1 VRFLESQVCELVG
14 LSAANPIDLT
24 FSLAQLARRGGYEA
38 ANLEGWGLAAY
49 EDFDVYLAREPRPAS
64 DSRLREC
71 MENHLP
77 ATHLAISHLRQATL
91 GLRCLRNTQPFVRT
105 LGARKHVFAHNGHLP
120 DLLQGAQQMDRWR
133 PVGDTDSEIAFGIL
147 LTRLEKIWSTDSP
160 PELHRR
166 IEVVEAFA
174 RQLRPLGPANF
185 LYSDGELLI
194 AHGNR
199 RIKPDG
205 EIRPPGLVMHECYDT
220 TSQGFHGNG
229 ISAQRNGEAA
239 LIFASVPLSDNGWE
253 PLSAGELVVA
263 RQGEI
268 VARIG

>member
-1 VRFLESQVCELVG
+1 MRISEAEVCELVG

-24 FSLAQLARRGGYEA
+24 FSVAQLARRGGYEA
-38 ANLEGWGLAAY
+38 ANVEGWGLAAY

-71 MENHLP
+71 MEKHLP
-77 ATHLAISHLRQATL
+77 ATQLAISHLRQATL
-91 GLRCLRNTQPFVRT
+91 GLKCLRNTQPFVRT

-120 DLLQGAQQMDRWR
+120 DLLQGTQEMGRWR

-147 LTRLEKIWSTDSP
+147 LISLEKIWSTATP
-160 PELHRR
+160 PELGRR

-174 RQLRPLGPANF
+174 RQIRPLGPANF

-205 EIRPPGLVMHECYDT
+205 EIRPPGLGMHECYDT
-220 TSQGFHGNG
+220 TSRQYDGKGV
-229 ISAQRNGEAA
+229 SAQRNGEPA
-239 LIFASVPLSDNGWE
+239 LVFASVPLSDNGWE
-253 PLSAGELVVA
+253 PLSAGELIVA
-263 RQGEI
+263 RQGEVI
-268 VARIG
+268 TRI